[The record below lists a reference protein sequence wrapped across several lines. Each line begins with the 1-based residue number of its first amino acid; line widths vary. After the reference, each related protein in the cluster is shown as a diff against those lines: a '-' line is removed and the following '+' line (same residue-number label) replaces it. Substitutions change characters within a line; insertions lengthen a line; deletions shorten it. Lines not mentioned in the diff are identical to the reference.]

1 MSYLSRVRA
10 PLLLLAAFSQCVL
23 AQGEPRAPLH
33 GVSAVRIAN
42 YGAPSVL
49 VEARTQVDAVVQ
61 ELNAV
66 RSKTGRRGDTK
77 LACYSTL
84 VLLKSGKPLGT
95 YRIRPDYVVERPVE
109 KGESIYS
116 FVVGDADLSRIRKML
131 SEIPPAKCGL
141 PTE

>member
-10 PLLLLAAFSQCVL
+10 PILLLAVVSQCAL
-23 AQGEPRAPLH
+23 AQGEARAPLH

-49 VEARTQVDAVVQ
+49 VEARSQVEAVVH

-66 RSKTGRRGDTK
+66 RLKAGRRGDTK
-77 LACYSTL
+77 LNCYSTL

-95 YRIRPDYVVERPVE
+95 YRVRPDYVVERPVE

-116 FVVGDADLSRIRKML
+116 FVVGEADLPRIRKLL

-141 PTE
+141 PAE